1 MTNWRIPLA
10 DLDLGSEEKAA
21 VMEVLDRRWL
31 TMGEVTQAFE
41 REFADFVGVK
51 HALAVGNCTE
61 ALHIAC
67 LVAGIG
73 PGDEVIV
80 PSLTFVATANAV
92 AYTGALPVFAEVTS
106 PSDLTISLDSIEA
119 KITPRTRAIIPMHYG
134 GYPCHMEEINAL
146 ARKHNLAVIE
156 DAAHAP
162 GASLDGK
169 RMGTWGDMGCFSFF
183 SNKNMTTGEG
193 GMVTTNNSDYVD
205 KLGWLRSHGMTSL
218 TWDRH
223 NGHAWSYDVVFP
235 GYNYR
240 MDEMH
245 AALGRVQLQKLARNN
260 ARRAAL
266 VAVYRQILPTVAPE
280 IELPFPDHAGVS
292 SYHLMPVL
300 LPAGCDRVQ
309 VMENMK
315 THGVQT
321 SIHYPPIHT
330 FSHYQK
336 WLGERIG
343 PMPITEDVASRELT
357 LPLYP
362 GMSNSD
368 VEAVIDA
375 LNDALHPNTAG
386 KNN

>member
-21 VMEVLDRRWL
+21 VMDVLDRRWL

-41 REFADFVGVK
+41 QEFADFIGAK

-61 ALHIAC
+61 ALHMAC
-67 LVAGIG
+67 LAADIG

-92 AYTGALPVFAEVTS
+92 AYTGALPVFAEVKS
-106 PSDLTISLDSIEA
+106 GQDLTISVESIESR
-119 KITPRTRAIIPMHYG
+119 ITPQTRAIIPMHYG
-134 GYPCHMEEINAL
+134 GYLCHMEEINAL
-146 ARKHNLAVIE
+146 AKAHGLVVIE

-162 GASLDGK
+162 GTSLDGK
-169 RMGTWGDMGCFSFF
+169 MAGTWGDLGCFSFF

-193 GMVTTNNSDYVD
+193 GMVTTNNDAYVD
-205 KLGWLRSHGMTSL
+205 KLRWLRSHGMTSL

-245 AALGRVQLQKLARNN
+245 AALGRVQLQKLAHNN

-266 VAVYRQILPTVAPE
+266 VAVYRQILLQVAPNLE
-280 IELPFPDHAGVS
+280 IPFMDHPGISA
-292 SYHLMPVL
+292 YHLMPVL
-300 LPAGCDRVQ
+300 LPAGRDRTQ
-309 VMENMK
+309 VMECMK
-315 THGVQT
+315 EHGIQT

-343 PMPITEDVASRELT
+343 PMPVTEDIAARELT

-362 GMSNSD
+362 GMTNSD
-368 VEAVIDA
+368 VEAVADA
-375 LNDALHPNTAG
+375 LNDALHSPAAG
-386 KNN
+386 KI